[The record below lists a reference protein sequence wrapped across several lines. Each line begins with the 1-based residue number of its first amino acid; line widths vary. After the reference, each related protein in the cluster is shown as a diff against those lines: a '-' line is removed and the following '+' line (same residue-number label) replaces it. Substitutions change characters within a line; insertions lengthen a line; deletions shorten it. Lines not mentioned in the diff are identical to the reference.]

1 MPTSFLRRNSILVT
15 GISPLMLKARLMGSK
30 TSSIAGV
37 SITEELLSEETGSEL
52 SGISELMELLELLLT
67 GLEEEAELEG
77 AGALLE
83 EEVLLEVELEEEE
96 LVELLELL
104 EEPPGPNSLMP
115 ALPQTAIK

>member
-1 MPTSFLRRNSILVT
+1 
-15 GISPLMLKARLMGSK
+15 MLKARLMGSK
-30 TSSIAGV
+30 TSSITGV

-52 SGISELMELLELLLT
+52 SGISELLELLELLLT

-77 AGALLE
+77 AGVLLE

-115 ALPQTAIK
+115 ALPQEAMK